1 MQNLCWQVG
10 LTDEVIRTELVWVR
24 LYRDAME
31 RLQRM
36 AARESQVK
44 EMQKSGINSPVE
56 GKVVYP
62 IIYRVSRTNP
72 R

>member
-1 MQNLCWQVG
+1 MG

-44 EMQKSGINSPVE
+44 FSTKAAKEMSNE
-56 GKVVYP
+56 
-62 IIYRVSRTNP
+62 TNLGWLGYIGDEILP
-72 R
+72 SCIGLR

>member
-1 MQNLCWQVG
+1 MDEKFLCWQVG

-36 AARESQVK
+36 AARESQV
-44 EMQKSGINSPVE
+44 ICA
-56 GKVVYP
+56 
-62 IIYRVSRTNP
+62 
-72 R
+72 